1 MKTTTDDKTLSTADF
16 AAAADRRDAQS
27 DRRDPQSDGRDTQ
40 SDRRDPQSDR
50 RDPQR
55 EARRDVQEAA
65 GDVRETRDIR
75 ETREMG
81 GSTPTELQSREA
93 RSAVAGHQDEQL
105 APLFLPQVAE
115 QFRLRWDE
123 VQIGFVDD
131 PTQAVRK
138 ADELV
143 AQVMKNLAETFS
155 TERANFEGQLD
166 QTDTEHMR
174 VALRRYRSFFQRL
187 LSL

>member
-1 MKTTTDDKTLSTADF
+1 MKTTTDDKTLSTADL
-16 AAAADRRDAQS
+16 AAAADRRDS
-27 DRRDPQSDGRDTQ
+27 PREVRREG
-40 SDRRDPQSDR
+40 
-50 RDPQR
+50 
-55 EARRDVQEAA
+55 QEAA
-65 GDVRETRDIR
+65 RETRDV
-75 ETREMG
+75 REMG
-81 GSTPTELQSREA
+81 DKPEAREIRDTPAAREMREA
-93 RSAVAGHQDEQL
+93 RPVAGAEPRGAPSSAAGHQDEQL